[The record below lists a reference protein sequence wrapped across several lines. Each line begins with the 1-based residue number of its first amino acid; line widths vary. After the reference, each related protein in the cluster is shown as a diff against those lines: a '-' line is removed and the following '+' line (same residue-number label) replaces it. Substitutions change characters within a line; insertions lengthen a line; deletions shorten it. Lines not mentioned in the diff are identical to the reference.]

1 MEKIKGCVFC
11 EAKLNK
17 GEVIFE
23 TENFFVNL
31 GVGLVAP
38 GHIMLIPK
46 RHYDCCADICKN
58 LRPEFEN
65 LAKLIFGKI
74 EIAFGAPFLVEYGV
88 FGQSVAHAHLH
99 FIPKKRNA
107 TTDYCAY
114 EICDVF
120 EAIKILDDI
129 ALRAASWEAA
139 AAMKKHRGG
148 YVFFKDGKRAVL
160 FDRFEQGLS
169 YRHFF
174 NHQLMIKDIP
184 TRWQDITAAQER
196 IDAVKRR
203 ITKES
208 LKF

>member
-11 EAKLNK
+11 DRKLNK
-17 GEVIFE
+17 GEVVFE
-23 TENFFVNL
+23 TDNFFVNV

-38 GHIMLIPK
+38 GHIMLISK
-46 RHYDCCADICKN
+46 QHYDCCADICKN

-65 LAKLIFGKI
+65 LTKLIFGKI
-74 EIAFGAPFLVEYGV
+74 ETVFGAPFLVEYGV

-107 TTDYCAY
+107 TADYCAY

-120 EAIKILDDI
+120 EAIKIPDNI
-129 ALRAASWEAA
+129 AARAASWEAA
-139 AAMKKHRGG
+139 ATMKKRNGG
-148 YVFFKDGKRAVL
+148 YVFFKDKDRVVL

-184 TRWQDITAAQER
+184 TRWQDISDKQKQ
-196 IDAVKRR
+196 IDAIKRR

>member
-1 MEKIKGCVFC
+1 M
-11 EAKLNK
+11 NK

-23 TENFFVNL
+23 TENFFVNI

-38 GHIMLIPK
+38 GHVMLIPK
-46 RHYDCCADICKN
+46 QHYDCCADICKN
-58 LRPEFEN
+58 LRTEFET

-74 EIAFGAPFLVEYGV
+74 ETAFGAPFLVEYGV

-107 TTDYCAY
+107 TADYRAY

-120 EAIKILDDI
+120 EAIKIPDDI
-129 ALRAASWEAA
+129 AARAASWEAA
-139 AAMKKHRGG
+139 AAMKKRNGG
-148 YVFFKDGKRAVL
+148 YVFFNDGKRAVL
-160 FDRFEQGLS
+160 FDRFEQELS
-169 YRHFF
+169 YRHLF

-184 TRWQDITAAQER
+184 ARWQDITAAQER
-196 IDAVKRR
+196 IDAVKRQ